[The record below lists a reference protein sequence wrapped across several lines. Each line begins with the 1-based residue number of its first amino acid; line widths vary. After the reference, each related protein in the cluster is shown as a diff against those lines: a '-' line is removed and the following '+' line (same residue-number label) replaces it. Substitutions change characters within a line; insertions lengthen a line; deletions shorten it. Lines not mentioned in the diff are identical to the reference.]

1 MLWLVGCMLALSS
14 QAETTKREMW
24 VWKDANGVTH
34 YSDKPAPGAKKL
46 EIVGTTPAA
55 VPQPPPTPAASSAPP
70 ARPERE
76 YTLFEFTRPV
86 PDETFFGPESEVS
99 AALSVEPGLMDG
111 DQVTWYLD
119 GNRVDEAQGSLSYT
133 FKALPRGTHSLNA
146 VIRDAEGVEKIRS
159 RSRSFTVRQ
168 NTVDN
173 PRSVGPTLKPKPTPL
188 PAPTPPKAPPTKK

>member
-55 VPQPPPTPAASSAPP
+55 VPQPPPTPATSSAPP

-76 YTLFEFTRPV
+76 YTLFEFTKPV

-99 AALSVEPGLMDG
+99 AALSVEPGLMNG

-168 NTVDN
+168 NTMDN
-173 PRSVGPTLKPKPTPL
+173 PRNVGPALRPKPTPR
-188 PAPTPPKAPPTKK
+188 PAPTPAPRPPSSK